1 MSQHVYHLTE
11 LRLERPAIVTIGVF
25 DGVHRGHQHLIS
37 HIVREAHDAGHLAV
51 VLTLFP
57 HPDRV
62 LRGQTGRYYL
72 TPPEQKARLLHALGV
87 DVVIT
92 HPFDDH
98 VRHIRAADF
107 VDLLR
112 EHLNM
117 AGLWVTADF
126 ALGYQREGDYT
137 FLAAQG
143 AAKGFRVQQ
152 IDLLT
157 DPDHRAISSSQIRAA
172 LAKGDV
178 ESAAASLGYPYRIE
192 GEVISG
198 DKRGRTIGFPTANLK
213 VWEEQVIP
221 ANGVYACYAALG
233 TERYKA
239 VTNIGVRPTFDGSE
253 LRIEAHLLDFDRDIY
268 GHTLRLEFV
277 ARLRGEQRFDGIEAL
292 IAQIRA
298 DAAQG
303 RARLP

>member
-178 ESAAASLGYPYRIE
+178 ESAATSLGYPYRIE

-233 TERYKA
+233 TERHKA
-239 VTNIGVRPTFDGSE
+239 VTNIGVRPTFNGTE

-268 GHTLRLEFV
+268 GHTLRLEFM